1 VYWVRSRGLE
11 RSGLQLDCIKSQWRE
26 RLAENQV
33 SLASS
38 FVITG
43 GETHSQAVD
52 EKVLPRPQANNSQQ
66 SRGGI
71 LLTGL
76 VVSLCGAAG
85 PQERIGGGEV
95 ELARGLRQNGPC
107 RRERKRKGFR
117 EVSKKR
123 RGTNASLYVA
133 ELRTGR
139 CG

>member
-1 VYWVRSRGLE
+1 MYWVRSRGLE

-52 EKVLPRPQANNSQQ
+52 EKVQPRPERITASK

-71 LLTGL
+71 LLIDL
-76 VVSLCGAAG
+76 IVSFFGAAG
-85 PQERIGGGEV
+85 LQG
-95 ELARGLRQNGPC
+95 
-107 RRERKRKGFR
+107 
-117 EVSKKR
+117 
-123 RGTNASLYVA
+123 
-133 ELRTGR
+133 RTGGKR
-139 CG
+139 SSPEA